1 MGFLSSL
8 FGSSKSQPRTTTT
21 ITTPKLP
28 PEIAPKVEEIA
39 DEAKRLYDIR
49 VAEGYVPYKG
59 DTIAPFTEQEIASQE
74 AIEGL
79 VGTSRPL
86 QEEALA
92 ITRQQAERFTP
103 EVAQEFMNPYQQA
116 VIDIEKREAQKDF
129 ESKILPQFEKQA
141 ASAGGLSGL
150 GSRAGVQAAL
160 LGEAQMQRL
169 GDIQARGLQQAFD
182 VGRAE
187 FAAQKA
193 RERGQAQD
201 ISRVG
206 PAMFAA
212 GLAEQ
217 GALAGVGEQR
227 RGMAQEALDEA
238 YFRFLEEREE
248 PARALAQYSDTIY
261 GNPLASLSQTT
272 AQTTSPGIPGQSTG
286 SQLLGLGLQAASMY
300 YGGGFG
306 SPATAM
312 RTRKEGGRLDGGLSG
327 VVYRQE
333 AGAIGMVPEE
343 KRRVSSSVSEEAQ
356 QFLRM
361 KELARLA
368 EQLKDAGSPDKAKR
382 VLATMR
388 RPATEGPSI
397 VIDDPTTRSG
407 RRAEDL
413 ALGLSGIGM
422 PVEGQKTSA
431 RPSVVPLS
439 NPAPTATPPAATPAP
454 PAATGEEGI
463 SSLVPDARGYS
474 EEEAR
479 RLGKDKVSDDLSSDP
494 TSELVQDSLMKT
506 LGELGRTR
514 SREETL
520 LDRAVLVARA
530 REDRESMLAKQRKA
544 EQARFDDITAT
555 QKKRLADQYALR
567 RQEIEGRDWNMTLSK
582 AFGVAAQSFS
592 DPNKSLVEQIASGLG
607 GMNETMV
614 AERLLQREQLSG
626 LQKEEFDKETAIINA
641 QLENQLAVLKENN
654 KQDFN
659 LLNLDLEAQKELL
672 NLEAGTRS
680 EIIGDAA
687 KLSEIAENISDAM
700 DTKTGKL
707 DSYYKMAEKRIYK
720 AEGVTLGPDGKLQY
734 VDGKPFTAEVAR
746 MIEAK
751 IRVVHEK
758 LLSEWL
764 KRGGTDVAAAIAYE
778 AAVPIADKT
787 SDDPAGIRGK

>member
-49 VAEGYVPYKG
+49 VAEGYLPYEG
-59 DTIAPFTEQEIASQE
+59 ATIAPFTEQEIASQE
-74 AIEGL
+74 AIQDL

-129 ESKILPQFEKQA
+129 ESKILPEFEKQA
-141 ASAGGLSGL
+141 VGAGGLSGL

-248 PARALAQYSDTIY
+248 PARALAQYSNTIY

-272 AQTTSPGIPGQSTG
+272 AQTTTPGIPGQSRG
-286 SQLLGLGLQAASMY
+286 SQLLGLGLQAASTY

-306 SPATAM
+306 AP
-312 RTRKEGGRLDGGLSG
+312 RTRKEGGRLDEGLSG

-343 KRRVSSSVSEEAQ
+343 RRVSSSVSEEAQ
-356 QFLRM
+356 RM

-368 EQLKDAGSPDKAKR
+368 AQLKDAGSPDKAKR

-422 PVEGQKTSA
+422 PVEDQKTSA

-439 NPAPTATPPAATPAP
+439 SRTATRPAPTPAPTATPPARPATPA
-454 PAATGEEGI
+454 TGLP
-463 SSLVPDARGYS
+463 SLVVGDTDMGGSP
-474 EEEAR
+474 EEEAKR
-479 RLGKDKVSDDLSSDP
+479 DLP
-494 TSELVQDSLMKT
+494 SEPSVLVRET

-520 LDRAVLVARA
+520 LDRAVLAARA

-582 AFGVAAQSFS
+582 AFGVAAQAFS

-607 GMNETMV
+607 GMSETMV

-626 LQKEEFDKETAIINA
+626 LEQEKFDKETAIINA

-659 LLNLDLEAQKELL
+659 LLNLDLEAQKEFL
-672 NLEAGTRS
+672 NLEAGIRS
-680 EIIGDAA
+680 AIIDDAA
-687 KLSEIAENISDAM
+687 KLAEIVDDIADDIDV
-700 DTKTGKL
+700 KTGKL
-707 DSYYKMAEKRIYK
+707 DTYYKMVENRIYK
-720 AEGVTLGPDGKLQY
+720 EEGVTFKDDGVAYLNNR
-734 VDGKPFTAEVAR
+734 PLTSEVAR

-751 IRVVHEK
+751 IRVANEK
-758 LLSEWL
+758 LLKAWL
-764 KRGGTDVAAAIAYE
+764 ARGGTDVSAAIAYSE
-778 AAVPIADKT
+778 TFPSNKTVVRFNKQGQRIDAD
-787 SDDPAGIRGK
+787 GNVIGQ